1 MMGAEFNANTT
12 SEGTKFG
19 ANAAPGDD
27 NPEDA
32 TPA

>member
-12 SEGTKFG
+12 FEGTKFG
-19 ANAAPGDD
+19 ANAAPSDD
-27 NPEDA
+27 DPGDA